1 MLDITF
7 YRDDFR
13 RRDAPL
19 AATSTEID
27 FLIEDK
33 KVVIIDDV
41 LFSGRSIRAALTA
54 IQSYGR
60 PENIELLVLI
70 DRRFSRHLP
79 IQPNYRGRQVDA
91 INEER
96 VLVSWKETDKKDAVY
111 IEQNNMDQLSVEHLL
126 GIKYLNTNDIDLIFK
141 TADHFKEVI
150 NRPIKKVPSLRD
162 ITIANLFFENSTR
175 TKLSFELAEKRL
187 SADVINFSAG
197 QSSVKKGETLI
208 DTVNNILSM
217 KVDIVVM
224 RHGNVGAGV
233 FLSKHVDAKIINAG
247 DGTHEHPTQ
256 ALLDS
261 YSIREKLGSVKGKKI
276 VIVGD
281 ILHSRVALSNIFAL
295 QLQGAQVKV
304 CGPTTLIPKYISS
317 LGVEVETNL
326 KKALEWCDVANVL
339 RVQHERMDIKYFPS
353 TREYTQLFGINKEIL
368 DNLGKKIVIMHP
380 GPINRGVEI
389 TSDVADSDQSIILN
403 QVENGVAVR
412 MAVIYLLAQQIKR

>member
-1 MLDITF
+1 M
-7 YRDDFR
+7 
-13 RRDAPL
+13 
-19 AATSTEID
+19 
-27 FLIEDK
+27 
-33 KVVIIDDV
+33 
-41 LFSGRSIRAALTA
+41 
-54 IQSYGR
+54 
-60 PENIELLVLI
+60 
-70 DRRFSRHLP
+70 
-79 IQPNYRGRQVDA
+79 
-91 INEER
+91 
-96 VLVSWKETDKKDAVY
+96 
-111 IEQNNMDQLSVEHLL
+111 
-126 GIKYLNTNDIDLIFK
+126 
-141 TADHFKEVI
+141 
-150 NRPIKKVPSLRD
+150 
-162 ITIANLFFENSTR
+162 
-175 TKLSFELAEKRL
+175 
-187 SADVINFSAG
+187 INFSAS

-208 DTVNNILSM
+208 DTVNNILAM

-224 RHGNVGAGV
+224 RHPNVGAGV

-261 YSIREKLGSVKGKKI
+261 YSIKEKLGTVKGKKV

-295 QLQGAQVKV
+295 KLQGAEVKV
-304 CGPTTLIPKYISS
+304 CGPTTLIPKHIRS
-317 LGVEVETNL
+317 LGVEVETNI

-389 TSDVADSDQSIILN
+389 TSDVADADQSIILN

>member
-1 MLDITF
+1 M
-7 YRDDFR
+7 
-13 RRDAPL
+13 
-19 AATSTEID
+19 
-27 FLIEDK
+27 K
-33 KVVIIDDV
+33 
-41 LFSGRSIRAALTA
+41 
-54 IQSYGR
+54 
-60 PENIELLVLI
+60 
-70 DRRFSRHLP
+70 
-79 IQPNYRGRQVDA
+79 
-91 INEER
+91 
-96 VLVSWKETDKKDAVY
+96 
-111 IEQNNMDQLSVEHLL
+111 QLSVEHLL
-126 GIKYLNTNDIDLIFK
+126 GIKYLNKNDIDLIFE
-141 TADHFKEVI
+141 TANHFKEVI

-187 SADVINFSAG
+187 SADVINFSAN
-197 QSSVKKGETLI
+197 QSSLNKGETLI

-224 RHGNVGAGV
+224 RHPNVGAGV
-233 FLSKHVDAKIINAG
+233 FLSRHVDAKIINAG

-261 YSIREKLGSVKGKKI
+261 YSIKEKLGTVKGKKI

-295 QLQGAQVKV
+295 KLQGAEVKV

-317 LGVEVETNL
+317 LGVEVETNI

-339 RVQHERMDIKYFPS
+339 RVQHERMDINYFPS
-353 TREYTQLFGINKEIL
+353 TREYTQLFGINNEIL
-368 DNLGKKIVIMHP
+368 DNLGKKIIIMHP